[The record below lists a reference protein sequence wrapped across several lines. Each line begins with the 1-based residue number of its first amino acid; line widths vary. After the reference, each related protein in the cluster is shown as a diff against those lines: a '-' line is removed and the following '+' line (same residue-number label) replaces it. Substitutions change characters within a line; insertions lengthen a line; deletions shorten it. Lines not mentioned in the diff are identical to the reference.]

1 MRSNFN
7 VSIITVCFNAES
19 TIEETFL
26 SVFSQKFK
34 NFEYIVKDGSSRDG
48 TMSIVSKYKKRIAT
62 IISSKDKGLY
72 DAMNIAVKKAKGE
85 YICFL
90 NADDI
95 FKDAKVLQNISKYLD
110 GKNDLVFGDVEF
122 SYPSEKKKVRI
133 SRIASI
139 NELKK
144 GNMPPH
150 QASFVRRELLLKNP
164 FNTKYR
170 SSADFDFFC
179 RILQK
184 GIITKKVPLI
194 VAVMRMGG
202 VSAGSVSYRET
213 EQIIKKYFGF
223 VPFVSIKAK
232 HCTFNAA
239 KSIFHILGLKVHK
252 G

>member
-1 MRSNFN
+1 MKRPLI
-7 VSIITVCFNAES
+7 SIITVSFNAEA

-26 SVFSQKFK
+26 SVFSQEFK
-34 NFEYIVKDGSSRDG
+34 DFEYIIKDGLSRDN
-48 TMSIVSKYKKRIAT
+48 TMSIVLNYKKRIRT

-72 DAMNIAVKKAKGE
+72 DAMNIAATKAKGE

-90 NADDI
+90 NADDV

-110 GKNDLVFGDVEF
+110 GKNGLVFGDVEF

-133 SRIASI
+133 SRIASVEGI
-139 NELKK
+139 KK

-150 QASFVRRELLLKNP
+150 QASFVKRELLLKNP
-164 FNTKYR
+164 FDIKYR

-179 RILQK
+179 KILQK
-184 GIITKKVPLI
+184 GIITKKVPVI

-202 VSAGSVSYRET
+202 VSSGSVSYKET
-213 EQIIKKYFGF
+213 EQIIKKHFGF

-232 HCTFNAA
+232 HCVFNAA
-239 KSIFHILGLKVHK
+239 KSIFHALGLKVHK